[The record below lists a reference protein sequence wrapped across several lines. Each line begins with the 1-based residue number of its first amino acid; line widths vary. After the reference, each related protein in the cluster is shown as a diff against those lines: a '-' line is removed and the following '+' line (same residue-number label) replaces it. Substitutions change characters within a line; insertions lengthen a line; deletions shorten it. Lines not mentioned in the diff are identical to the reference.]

1 MATVFASALSR
12 TGSAKPVQG
21 SEDYRRE
28 MDPGEILVLTGPP
41 AAGKTT
47 VAEIIVGQWG
57 LSVQLQADY
66 FWDEFIRNGFLRPWM
81 PESHEQNTTV
91 INAIAAA
98 AVEYAKGGYSVLV
111 DGIVGPWFVEL
122 VSETFADHGVRWH
135 YAILLPASDVNV
147 ERSRSRSKA
156 ITQEV
161 LEKMHSEF
169 TAHLAGYEK
178 HVVDSTHLDATQTA
192 EAVNKKV
199 EAGELHVE

>member
-1 MATVFASALSR
+1 VFASLLPEPAQVVE
-12 TGSAKPVQG
+12 G
-21 SEDYRRE
+21 YRRE
-28 MDPGEILVLTGPP
+28 MDPGEILILTGPP

-47 VAEIIVGQWG
+47 VAELIVGQWD
-57 LSVQLQADY
+57 LSVHLQADY
-66 FWDEFIRNGFLRPWM
+66 FWDEFIRSGFLRPWM

-91 INAIAAA
+91 INAITAA

-122 VSETFADHGVRWH
+122 VAETFADHEARWH

-178 HVVDSTHLDATQTA
+178 YVVDSTHLDATQTA
-192 EAVNKKV
+192 EAVNKKM
-199 EAGELHVE
+199 EIGELRIG